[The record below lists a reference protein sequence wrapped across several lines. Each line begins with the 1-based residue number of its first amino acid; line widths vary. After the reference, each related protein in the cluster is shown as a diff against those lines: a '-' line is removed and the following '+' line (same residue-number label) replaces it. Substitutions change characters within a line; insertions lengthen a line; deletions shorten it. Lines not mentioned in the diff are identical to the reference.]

1 MGILIYVNRAPII
14 WFSKRQNTV
23 ETSTFRSELVALRIA
38 VEKIQALH
46 QKIRSFGTLID
57 GPADVF
63 CDNEAVTRIARIPQA
78 ILSKKHNAVSY
89 HKI

>member
-1 MGILIYVNRAPII
+1 M
-14 WFSKRQNTV
+14 
-23 ETSTFRSELVALRIA
+23 ETSTFGSELVALQIA
-38 VEKIQALH
+38 VEQIQALCH
-46 QKIRSFGTLID
+46 KKRSFGTPID